1 MFNMGKY
8 IMSKHKLYW
17 IALGSVSM
25 ILMLMNIVSAYP
37 YGYIANYGSSTVSV
51 IDIATNKVTAT
62 VNVGGLPY
70 GVAVTGKYL
79 YVTNEGNNNIS
90 VIETTT
96 NNAAATVNAGTMP
109 LGIAISP
116 DGTKLY
122 VANYGSNDVYV
133 IDTATKAVI
142 SKITV
147 EDNPWGIVISP
158 DGTKVYVTNYG
169 SNTVSVLSTAT
180 NSIIATVNVG
190 SNPTGVTATSDGT
203 KVYVTNNGS
212 NTVSVIDTA
221 TNTVTATV
229 NVGRYP
235 YALGQFIGKS
245 APIITWNQ
253 PADSRYGTILNN
265 IQLNATASVPGT
277 FVYNPSS
284 GTITLKVTFI
294 PKDDVNYL
302 QTSAVVPINITTT
315 TPVLEIIT

>member
-1 MFNMGKY
+1 MGKY

-79 YVTNEGNNNIS
+79 
-90 VIETTT
+90 
-96 NNAAATVNAGTMP
+96 
-109 LGIAISP
+109 
-116 DGTKLY
+116 
-122 VANYGSNDVYV
+122 
-133 IDTATKAVI
+133 
-142 SKITV
+142 
-147 EDNPWGIVISP
+147 
-158 DGTKVYVTNYG
+158 YVTNYG

-284 GTITLKVTFI
+284 GTITLNVTFV
-294 PKDDVNYL
+294 PKDNVNYL
-302 QTSAVVPINITTT
+302 QTSTTVPINITTT

>member
-169 SNTVSVLSTAT
+169 SNTVSV
-180 NSIIATVNVG
+180 
-190 SNPTGVTATSDGT
+190 
-203 KVYVTNNGS
+203 
-212 NTVSVIDTA
+212 IDTA